1 MRDNTLNPNAVQKP
15 TAPTLAV
22 FPTLPDQPLVSILVP
37 SYNQG
42 QFIRDTI
49 DSILEQ
55 DYRPL
60 KIQVVDGASTDDTL
74 RVLESYGDCEELSW
88 VSEPDDGVVDAVNKG
103 FKLIEGDICGIQSS
117 DDVYLPGAI
126 SAAVDAMKADSQLG
140 LVYGDTIKVDAEGNE
155 LLRKCI
161 GPWSLE
167 NVLKLKTWIPQPSAF
182 FRSSLLSLCGGWNPA
197 VPYAAD
203 TDLWLRMWFRTR
215 VQKVDQFWSMRRM
228 HDAQRDTQG
237 HRIIRDYCKMIDQSP
252 DIANAPES
260 IQRAAQAG
268 KHLIHV
274 RYNDE
279 TAGLANAYHRYR
291 AGQLCP
297 DLRDWSSVRWHATL
311 PLRKRLSKFKRLLTA
326 RPSQGPAGQ

>member
-1 MRDNTLNPNAVQKP
+1 METKENRNCDAMVDATNAV
-15 TAPTLAV
+15 
-22 FPTLPDQPLVSILVP
+22 LPVLPNQPLVSILIP

-42 QFIRDTI
+42 LFIRDTI

-74 RVLESYGDCEELSW
+74 KVLESYHDCEELSW

-103 FKLIEGDICGIQSS
+103 FKLIDGDICGIQSS
-117 DDVYLPGAI
+117 DDVYLPSAI
-126 SAAVDAMKADSQLG
+126 SAAVDAMKADAELG
-140 LVYGDTIKVDAEGNE
+140 LVYGDTIKVDADGNE
-155 LLRKCI
+155 LLRKQI

-182 FRSSLLSLCGGWNPA
+182 FRRPLLDVCGGWNPE

-203 TDLWLRMWFRTR
+203 TDLWLRMWFRTK
-215 VQKVDQFWSMRRM
+215 VKKVDQFWSMRRM

-237 HRIIRDYCKMIDQSP
+237 HRIIRDYCKMIDQSSE
-252 DIANAPES
+252 IA
-260 IQRAAQAG
+260 AASDSVQLAAEAG

-274 RYNDE
+274 RYSDPH
-279 TAGLANAYHRYR
+279 AGLANAYHLYR
-291 AGQLCP
+291 AGRLCP
-297 DLRDWSSVRWHATL
+297 DLCDWSLIGWHATL
-311 PLRKRLSKFKRLLTA
+311 PIRRRLSTVKQRMLG
-326 RPSQGPAGQ
+326 RPSETKLDT